1 MHEFL
6 ALFGSVS
13 SNQVELLLGI
23 RLGQGKSL
31 TKKLLKLL
39 NEKIFFSLKFTANCL
54 NLHVHGDW
62 LLFTGL
68 KQVVS

>member
-1 MHEFL
+1 MREFL

-13 SNQVELLLGI
+13 SNRVELLLGI

-31 TKKLLKLL
+31 KKKLL

-62 LLFTGL
+62 LLFTGFISR
-68 KQVVS
+68 QVVS